1 MAILIAEVL
10 FFAWYLW
17 PEAGRAHPFL
27 NAENALLILKYSS
40 IYGIAAV
47 GAAVVIISGGI
58 DLAPGAVIA
67 LAGVVTGHLFVVAG
81 LAARAEHRRRP
92 ARSASLSGLLTSL
105 LIVIVKLPPFIATLG
120 MMGITRGIAFIITE
134 GQYYDVSS
142 RLPAGWRPLGV
153 PIDWL
158 APIVMFAMAVVF
170 QILMTRFQWGRSV
183 FSIGGNETAALFSGI
198 AIGRVKASVYVIS
211 GVLASLAGVVL
222 VLVQGQGK
230 ADLAT
235 GYELDIIASAVVGG
249 ASLAGGRGSVMGAV
263 LGTLIFGVLRNAL
276 PQIPGATFYDR
287 LIVGL
292 VVIVIV
298 VADQLLLRR
307 RFEIVNRARVHALL
321 AAVRGRLWRRRRRLR
336 HRLRG
341 PRAAT
346 DAGDAAQDALR
357 DHSEGARHSGLQLR
371 EDRRRAR
378 GGRIRRRRGAV
389 ERAGVGRSVE
399 AEGNPRVLHHAAR
412 RRHRDLGAQRR
423 VPHRDDQPRHR
434 CRHSRDHLGFRCAE
448 VEAHRVLRRRRSRVG
463 PHHGR
468 AGDQAA
474 ERQGQGRADHQPRR
488 HQPAEPARTA

>member
-1 MAILIAEVL
+1 MKRLRAFRELSTVAILVAEIL

-67 LAGVVTGHLFVVAG
+67 LAGVVAGHQIVVQDWPLWSSILAG
-81 LAARAEHRRRP
+81 L
-92 ARSASLSGLLTSL
+92 SVGLVSGLVTSL
-105 LIVIVKLPPFIATLG
+105 LIVNIKLPPFIATLG
-120 MMGITRGIAFIITE
+120 VMGITRGIAFIITE
-134 GQYYDVSS
+134 GQYYDVSGK
-142 RLPAGWRPLGV
+142 LPPGWQPLGI
-153 PIDWL
+153 PMDWL
-158 APIVMFAMAVVF
+158 APITMFVMAVVF

-211 GVLASLAGVVL
+211 GLLASIAGVVL

-292 VVIVIV
+292 VVIIIV
-298 VADQLLLRR
+298 VADQLLLRKK
-307 RFEIVNRARVHALL
+307 
-321 AAVRGRLWRRRRRLR
+321 
-336 HRLRG
+336 
-341 PRAAT
+341 
-346 DAGDAAQDALR
+346 
-357 DHSEGARHSGLQLR
+357 
-371 EDRRRAR
+371 
-378 GGRIRRRRGAV
+378 
-389 ERAGVGRSVE
+389 
-399 AEGNPRVLHHAAR
+399 
-412 RRHRDLGAQRR
+412 
-423 VPHRDDQPRHR
+423 
-434 CRHSRDHLGFRCAE
+434 
-448 VEAHRVLRRRRSRVG
+448 
-463 PHHGR
+463 
-468 AGDQAA
+468 
-474 ERQGQGRADHQPRR
+474 
-488 HQPAEPARTA
+488 